1 MNSKLLPSITFETKC
16 WEKDW
21 KYLLKTNLIKKNIDR
36 NNYLFAKK
44 VLIINNISNYT
55 TVRKAADKLIS
66 NGTLTDYFLVD
77 DYAKQA
83 LEFFDIT
90 KEDLGAGYYYSISEL
105 VGIFLCD
112 TDYLLHY
119 SSDSKLKNKSNWI
132 NFALNRFEQNSRI
145 KVANPT
151 WNNEYVNAKKESIDE
166 NKNFYNGFGF
176 SDQCYLI
183 KTKDF
188 KQRIYK
194 ENNILSERYPSYG
207 GELFEK
213 RVDSWMRNNYYY
225 RITYKHDSYYHR
237 NFPKKVHKV
246 IKRYLKEL
254 IS

>member
-1 MNSKLLPSITFETKC
+1 MATNPTITFETKC

-36 NNYLFAKK
+36 NNYLFEKK
-44 VLIINNISNYT
+44 VLMINNISNYT
-55 TVRKAADKLIS
+55 TVTKAADKLIN

-77 DYAKQA
+77 DYAEKT
-83 LEFFDIT
+83 LNFFNLT
-90 KEDLGAGYYYSISEL
+90 KKDLGSGYYYSISEL
-105 VGIFLCD
+105 VSIFLC
-112 TDYLLHY
+112 TTEYLLHY

-132 NFALNRFEQNSRI
+132 HFALNQFEQNSRI

-151 WNNEYVNAKKESIDE
+151 WNDEYTVAQNESIFED
-166 NKNFYNGFGF
+166 NRFFKGFGF

-188 KQRIYK
+188 KQNIYK
-194 ENNILSERYPSYG
+194 ENNPLSNRYPSYG

-213 RVDSWMRNNYYY
+213 RVDSWMRNNNYY
-225 RITYKHDSYYHR
+225 RITYKHDSYYHS
-237 NFPKKVHKV
+237 NFPKKVHKI
-246 IKRYLKEL
+246 IKRYLKEF

>member
-1 MNSKLLPSITFETKC
+1 MATNPTITFETKC

-21 KYLLKTNLIKKNIDR
+21 KYLIKTNLIKKNIDR
-36 NNYLFAKK
+36 NNYLFEKK
-44 VLIINNISNYT
+44 VLMINNISNYT

-90 KEDLGAGYYYSISEL
+90 KEDLGVGYYYSISEL
-105 VGIFLCD
+105 VSIFLCD

-132 NFALNRFEQNSRI
+132 HFALNQFEQNSRI

-151 WNNEYVNAKKESIDE
+151 WNNKYDNAKKESINE
-166 NKNFYNGFGF
+166 NKNFYKGFGF

-213 RVDSWMRNNYYY
+213 RVDSWMRNNNYY